1 MKKTPHAVAEHGV
14 TAAAAQG
21 HNGMDGMDRDLHL
34 LLEWPKAD
42 RAARWRASLGVSIC
56 LHFLIF
62 VFGTRMASFV
72 HREPTR
78 ERLRVVRVTPLY
90 LPPDLLTQK
99 APNRGH
105 VSKQIDLASLI
116 APQRA
121 QQRVTAPRSG
131 SVRKL
136 EVPGKNPQN
145 QSKPQPPRITAE
157 APNPKEIDQTPSVP
171 QGAPDGLVAQAPP
184 PPTPAEA
191 PIVNSGIAQPAPN
204 ASPRLAP
211 PKNSLQDVIRSMAH
225 DPNGSHLQISDDG
238 NNQPLPT
245 APGRQ
250 PNPGHLG
257 SALELKSDPQG
268 ADFRPYLAQILT
280 IVRRNWFS
288 VLPESARM
296 GLSRGHTVIQFVVN
310 HDGSIP
316 KLVIASA
323 SGLDSLDRAAVA
335 GLSMSNPLPALPSD
349 FKGPYIKLQLSFNYN
364 SPSM

>member
-1 MKKTPHAVAEHGV
+1 MKNTPHAVAEHGISA
-14 TAAAAQG
+14 TAARG
-21 HNGMDGMDRDLHL
+21 HKGVEETPQDLHL

-42 RAARWRASLGVSIC
+42 RTARWRASFGASIC

-62 VFGTRMASFV
+62 AFGTRMASFV
-72 HREPTR
+72 HQKPAR
-78 ERLRVVRVTPLY
+78 ERIRVVRVTPLY

-105 VSKQIDLASLI
+105 ISKQIDLAGLI
-116 APQRA
+116 APQKA
-121 QQRVTAPRSG
+121 QQRVTAPPPG
-131 SVRKL
+131 SVRRL
-136 EVPGKNPQN
+136 EVPGEKPDV
-145 QSKPQPPRITAE
+145 QSRPQPPRITAE
-157 APNPKEIDQTPSVP
+157 APKLNQTDQTPSLP
-171 QGAPDGLVAQAPP
+171 QGAPDGLLAQAPP
-184 PPTPAEA
+184 TPTPPQV
-191 PIVNSGIAQPAPN
+191 PIANPGIAEPAPN

-211 PKNSLQDVIRSMAH
+211 PKNSLQDVIRSIAH
-225 DPNGSHLQISDDG
+225 DSNGSHLQISDDG
-238 NNQPLPT
+238 NGQPLPT

-288 VLPESARM
+288 VLPQSARM

-335 GLSMSNPLPALPSD
+335 GLSMSNPLPALPID
-349 FKGPYIKLQLSFNYN
+349 FKGAYIKLQLSFNYN